1 MKKMKKYVLSAL
13 LLAGALVVAPLGNIF
28 SMVATASSNNYAY
41 DACRL
46 INRYFPRISSGDMT
60 TAEALQQIS
69 ALSAKHEWDIEE
81 FMAAEP
87 FIAAQF
93 KQLEMMYAEEN
104 AANPI
109 QVSAVVA
116 SDVQDK
122 LSSASVERA
131 ELNAAAGSTV
141 TLSVE
146 APAQQVDLGDRK
158 SVQLEISLTG
168 VADSHNLSFPV
179 RVTVSVPA
187 GLDAGNMHILHY
199 VNGISAAPENVPF
212 TVNGD
217 GTITFSTT
225 SFSLFAFVEGE
236 YVAPDNNDAN
246 EDADAEEDTEDEAEA
261 EEEEEDDSAE
271 QSAEAVSAQGVK
283 DSVPKTGDS
292 TVPVLPFAAAG
303 AACAAAACILK
314 KKGQA

>member
-28 SMVATASSNNYAY
+28 SMVATASSNNAY
-41 DACRL
+41 NACRL
-46 INRYFPRISSGDMT
+46 INLYFPRISSGDMT
-60 TAEALQQIS
+60 TAEALQEIS
-69 ALSAKHEWDIEE
+69 ALSAKYEWDIEE
-81 FMAAEP
+81 LMAAEP
-87 FIAAQF
+87 FITAQF

-246 EDADAEEDTEDEAEA
+246 EDADAEEDTEDEAE
-261 EEEEEDDSAE
+261 EEDDSTE

-303 AACAAAACILK
+303 AACAAAACVLK